1 LAPSLVPFID
11 RLRSSRV
18 VVRREPSRVV
28 CCDPIAIPTLDRM
41 PAPQLVPRP
50 DGRVVAVDD
59 VGDPAGAP
67 VLYLHGTPDSRLS
80 RHPDDALT
88 ARAGVRLLA
97 VDRPGIGR
105 SPSHPGRTLGS
116 VADDLVAVLDAVG
129 VDRAAVLAWSA
140 GAPFAGA
147 LVARHPGR
155 VAAVGLVAPLVPITA
170 YADAAVS
177 AAAGPGR
184 QLFAEMAAEMAP
196 EVVAAEVAPYLLP
209 DPATPEAVAEQ
220 MAAEADPARAD
231 EVAGLAGG
239 GAHLVAAAVEAV
251 ALGRDGLVQE
261 VATQAA
267 VPDVGLGPAPV
278 PATVWS
284 GAVDEVSPPAFGRWW
299 AEVLGGDHVIVPAA
313 GHALAL
319 PRWTEVLGRLT
330 SNWVG

>member
-1 LAPSLVPFID
+1 
-11 RLRSSRV
+11 
-18 VVRREPSRVV
+18 
-28 CCDPIAIPTLDRM
+28 M
-41 PAPQLVPRP
+41 PAPLLVPVP

-105 SPSHPGRTLGS
+105 STSHPGRTLGS
-116 VADDLVAVLDAVG
+116 VADDLAAVLDAVG

-140 GAPFAGA
+140 GAPFAGGLA
-147 LVARHPGR
+147 ARHPGR
-155 VAAVGLVAPLVPITA
+155 VAAVGLVAPLVPITG
-170 YADAAVS
+170 YADARVAT
-177 AAAGPGR
+177 AAGPGR

-209 DPATPEAVAEQ
+209 DPATAEAVATQ
-220 MAAEADPARAD
+220 MEAEADPARATEAPD
-231 EVAGLAGG
+231 G

-267 VPDVGLGPAPV
+267 APDVGLGPTPV

-284 GAVDEVSPPAFGRWW
+284 GTLDEVSPPAFGRWW
-299 AEVLGGDHVIVPAA
+299 ADLLGGDQVVVPDA

-319 PRWTEVLGRLT
+319 PRWTEILRTLT
-330 SNWVG
+330 PS

>member
-1 LAPSLVPFID
+1 
-11 RLRSSRV
+11 
-18 VVRREPSRVV
+18 
-28 CCDPIAIPTLDRM
+28 M
-41 PAPQLVPRP
+41 PAPLLVPVP

-59 VGDPAGAP
+59 VGDPAGAA

-88 ARAGVRLLA
+88 ARAGFRLLA

-105 SPSHPGRTLGS
+105 STSHPGRTLGS
-116 VADDLVAVLDAVG
+116 VADDLAAVLDAVG
-129 VDRAAVLAWSA
+129 VGRASVLAWSA

-147 LVARHPGR
+147 LAVRHPGR

-170 YADAAVS
+170 YADAPVA

-196 EVVAAEVAPYLLP
+196 EVVADEVAPYLLP
-209 DPATPEAVAEQ
+209 DPATPEAVAAQ
-220 MAAEADPARAD
+220 MEAEADPARAAEAPD
-231 EVAGLAGG
+231 G

-251 ALGRDGLVQE
+251 ALGRDGLAQE

-267 VPDVGLGPAPV
+267 VPDVDLGPTPV

-284 GAVDEVSPPAFGRWW
+284 GTVDEVSPPAFGRWW
-299 AEVLGGDHVIVPAA
+299 ADVLGGVHVVVPDA

-319 PRWTEVLGRLT
+319 PRWTEILHTLT
-330 SNWVG
+330 NSVA